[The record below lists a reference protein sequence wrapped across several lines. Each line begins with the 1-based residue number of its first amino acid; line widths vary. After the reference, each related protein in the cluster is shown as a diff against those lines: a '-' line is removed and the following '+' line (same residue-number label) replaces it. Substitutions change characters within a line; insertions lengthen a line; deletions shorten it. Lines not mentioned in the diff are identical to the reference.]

1 MPQVN
6 AGENSDLI
14 QKILK
19 EYLSNMDFEGR
30 VKKVERDLYETSKR
44 ADAFHDL
51 EKKIHNLSKDLDVS
65 ALMKELKK
73 KCDEENTKK

>member
-1 MPQVN
+1 M
-6 AGENSDLI
+6 I

-30 VKKVERDLYETSKR
+30 VKKVEKDLFDVSRR

-51 EKKIHNLSKDLDVS
+51 
-65 ALMKELKK
+65 
-73 KCDEENTKK
+73 

>member
-1 MPQVN
+1 MLEADGKDNKSGLSQIPPVN
-6 AGENSDLI
+6 SGQNSDMI

-30 VKKVERDLYETSKR
+30 VKKVEKDLFDVSRR

-51 EKKIHNLSKDLDVS
+51 
-65 ALMKELKK
+65 
-73 KCDEENTKK
+73 